1 MSIEQRIAG
10 LEKSLKDNKEAV
22 KFAEDLR
29 KLVANPLFRKLII
42 EEFTIREAA
51 RYVQESGDP
60 LCTAEQR
67 ADALALAQAGGH
79 LKRWIEINLRM
90 GDVAVSTIE
99 ALELELD
106 DVRALPETDEE

>member
-10 LEKSLKDNKEAV
+10 LEKSLKDNKDAV
-22 KFAEDLR
+22 KFAEELR
-29 KLVANPLFRKLII
+29 KLVANSLFRKLII
-42 EEFTIREAA
+42 EEFTVREAA

-60 LCTAEQR
+60 LLSAEQR

-90 GDVAVSTIE
+90 GDVAVGTIE
-99 ALELELD
+99 ALEAELD
-106 DVRALPETDEE
+106 DVRALPETEEE